1 MVHVTML
8 GPIGEAAGT
17 RKTEASAATVGE
29 LIEVLSARYG
39 PDFKKRVGA
48 ARIVVNGSPIQFGK
62 GLKTTLGEGDKVAF
76 LVPVGGG

>member
-1 MVHVTML
+1 MVDVTL
-8 GPIGEAAGT
+8 VGPIGEAAGT

-29 LIEVLSARYG
+29 LVETLKARFG
-39 PDFKKRVGA
+39 PAFAKRAGA

-62 GLKTTLGEGDKVAF
+62 GLKTPLQPGDEVAL